1 MGKQLVDTQPNSKP
15 PVVVSREEMMRQWQ
29 MAGENRQLL
38 VHRMGR
44 TPRAWVRTFGC
55 QGNVADSEKIMG
67 MLLDMGCEPAQQEDQ
82 ADIILY
88 NTCAI
93 RENAQVRLLSMVGEL
108 KRLKAANPSVIVGL
122 CGCMMQ
128 QKEMVNQIRVSYPFV
143 ELIFGTHVLYTLPE
157 LINRL
162 LKGERRVVNYFE
174 GEGRENPI
182 AEGLPMRCADGVQ
195 ASLQIMYGCDNFCSY
210 CIVPYVRGR
219 EVSREPQEI
228 LQEAKEIIA
237 LGYKEILLLGQN
249 VNSYGKGLSQ
259 PINFTQ
265 LLSQIESLEGDFRIR
280 FMTSHPKDCTRELI
294 DLIAQS
300 KKICHNIHLPVQSGS
315 DRVLR
320 QMNRRYTKEHYLSLI
335 EYARQKMPDVTFT
348 TDIIVGF
355 PGETYEDF
363 QQTMQ
368 LCRQVRYQCM
378 FTFIFS
384 PRPGTRAALLDDPVP
399 YKEKTRWLNELIAL
413 QHTISEEDNR
423 AIEGT
428 VLRVLVEHPSE
439 HREGWMV
446 GRCENGM
453 LVQFPSAEQRVG
465 TFCQVRIIKGLR
477 SEYEGELAE

>member
-1 MGKQLVDTQPNSKP
+1 
-15 PVVVSREEMMRQWQ
+15 
-29 MAGENRQLL
+29 
-38 VHRMGR
+38 
-44 TPRAWVRTFGC
+44 
-55 QGNVADSEKIMG
+55 
-67 MLLDMGCEPAQQEDQ
+67 
-82 ADIILY
+82 
-88 NTCAI
+88 
-93 RENAQVRLLSMVGEL
+93 
-108 KRLKAANPSVIVGL
+108 
-122 CGCMMQ
+122 
-128 QKEMVNQIRVSYPFV
+128 
-143 ELIFGTHVLYTLPE
+143 
-157 LINRL
+157 
-162 LKGERRVVNYFE
+162 
-174 GEGRENPI
+174 
-182 AEGLPMRCADGVQ
+182 
-195 ASLQIMYGCDNFCSY
+195 MYGCDNFCSY

-280 FMTSHPKDCTRELI
+280 FMTSHPKDCTKELI

-368 LCRQVRYQCM
+368 LCCQVRYQCM

-423 AIEGT
+423 AMEGR

-439 HREGWMV
+439 HREGWMT

-453 LVQFPSAEQRVG
+453 LVQFPSTEQRVG